1 MDKLYL
7 GVARAI
13 ITPKVGA
20 LLAGYSPDNV
30 STAVNDDLTAT
41 VFYFKNSKTEALLIT
56 ATICAIIG
64 RVTDE
69 LFSEVEKRYSIP
81 RAACMLCSTHTHSGP
96 IMLSSFGWGDI
107 DVEYK
112 DSIFLP
118 RIIEAV
124 GIAKENAR
132 PVKMAVGV
140 GESYV
145 GINRREL
152 NLENKIIL
160 GQNPWGPFDPRMTVL
175 AFKDYDGNKVANII
189 HYGAHG
195 TAAGKNTE
203 ISRDWHGVMID
214 TLEKECGALTAFIQ
228 GAEGDTGPRLTNG
241 RTTGG
246 GDISYAMRL
255 GAVGGQDA
263 VRVYNTVGG
272 YHSPDLAIK
281 RCKIKIPF
289 GKRVSFE
296 YAREEYEKFKDFDFN
311 IRGRKAR
318 YYKAVM
324 DSYEN
329 GYVEPECYEF
339 EETVLKIGDVTIVG
353 FPYEIFSE
361 ISLRIAEASESAYTL
376 CLTNVNDTLGYFA
389 TESELCRGGYEIE
402 MFRTSHL
409 QPFVDNADFHLVR
422 QTLDNI
428 KNVEGEN

>member
-7 GVARAI
+7 GVARAV

-140 GESYV
+140 GES
-145 GINRREL
+145 
-152 NLENKIIL
+152 
-160 GQNPWGPFDPRMTVL
+160 
-175 AFKDYDGNKVANII
+175 
-189 HYGAHG
+189 
-195 TAAGKNTE
+195 
-203 ISRDWHGVMID
+203 
-214 TLEKECGALTAFIQ
+214 
-228 GAEGDTGPRLTNG
+228 
-241 RTTGG
+241 
-246 GDISYAMRL
+246 
-255 GAVGGQDA
+255 
-263 VRVYNTVGG
+263 
-272 YHSPDLAIK
+272 
-281 RCKIKIPF
+281 
-289 GKRVSFE
+289 
-296 YAREEYEKFKDFDFN
+296 
-311 IRGRKAR
+311 
-318 YYKAVM
+318 
-324 DSYEN
+324 
-329 GYVEPECYEF
+329 
-339 EETVLKIGDVTIVG
+339 
-353 FPYEIFSE
+353 
-361 ISLRIAEASESAYTL
+361 
-376 CLTNVNDTLGYFA
+376 
-389 TESELCRGGYEIE
+389 
-402 MFRTSHL
+402 
-409 QPFVDNADFHLVR
+409 
-422 QTLDNI
+422 
-428 KNVEGEN
+428 